1 MMNFEGNMG
10 VEEKPLFTGL
20 ALCKP
25 TSIKLSDNGESLW
38 IPFKFQDGD
47 FLVGVTVKDEV
58 VVSSTGSHLYMST
71 KGDWRSF
78 YIKDEDTMFEIKNSN
93 GREWSFFTKENEP
106 VKARIGEI
114 DWYEFLRQ
122 LLSYQSNQETFL
134 KDMKANKL
142 DFDSVLKGKSDFAS
156 LIDHVNTSNCQIVL
170 PLVVREK
177 ADGTLSQSSLFRYI
191 YRSEVNNG
199 NLIVPQKAT
208 TAFQR
213 QVENAEKAGN
223 KITNSFFSIKYQE
236 FTPLQS
242 TETTDT
248 PDW

>member
-1 MMNFEGNMG
+1 MMNFEGNTG
-10 VEEKPLFTGL
+10 VEEKSLYTGL

-25 TSIKLSDNGESLW
+25 NGVKLSDNGESLW

-47 FLVGVTVKDEV
+47 FLVGVTVKDEP
-58 VVSSTGSHLYMST
+58 VVSTTGSHLYMST

-78 YIKDEDTMFEIKNSN
+78 YIKDEASMFEIKNSN
-93 GREWSFFTKENEP
+93 GRDWSFFTKENEP

-142 DFDSVLKGKSDFAS
+142 DFDSVLKGKANFES
-156 LIDHVNTSNCQIVL
+156 LMDHVKTNNCHVVI

-177 ADGTLSQSSLFRYI
+177 QDGTLAQSSLFRYI
-191 YRSEVNNG
+191 YRSEINNG
-199 NLIVPQKAT
+199 NLIVPQRAIT
-208 TAFQR
+208 SFQK
-213 QVENAEKAGN
+213 QVENAEKNGT

-236 FTPLQS
+236 FVPLQS

>member
-10 VEEKPLFTGL
+10 VEEKSLFTGL

-25 TSIKLSDNGESLW
+25 TSVKLSDNGESLW

-47 FLVGVTVKDEV
+47 FLVGVTVKDEI

-78 YIKDEDTMFEIKNSN
+78 YIKDEASMFEIKNSN
-93 GREWSFFTKENEP
+93 GRDWSFFTKENEP

-142 DFDSVLKGKSDFAS
+142 DFDSVLKGKSDFTS
-156 LIDHVNTSNCQIVL
+156 LIDHVNASNCHIVL

-177 ADGTLSQSSLFRYI
+177 ADGTLAQSSLFRYI

-199 NLIVPQKAT
+199 NLIVPQKAI

-236 FTPLQS
+236 YTPLQS
-242 TETTDT
+242 TETTDA